1 MALAVLRLLRPK
13 QWTKGLLVFAAPLF
27 TRLLTDPVVL
37 RKELLAFVA
46 VALLSSAVYILNDA
60 CDVERDRKHPTKKNR
75 PLASGEVSLGF
86 AAGLGIVLA
95 AVGFGLAFSL
105 GRGAL
110 ILVGVYVALQLAYN
124 LALKHVAVADVFLLA
139 SGYVLRAALGA
150 AAIHVGV
157 SGWLLFCTGALA
169 LLVGIG
175 KRRNE
180 FLLQTETGVETREAL
195 ANYSLQGLD
204 VLLGIAA
211 AAAMMS
217 YGIYS
222 LESPTGRE
230 HPALLLTALWVSYA
244 IFRYVYLV
252 VVKGEG
258 GEPESLLFRDPH
270 ILV

>member
-222 LESPTGRE
+222 L
-230 HPALLLTALWVSYA
+230 
-244 IFRYVYLV
+244 
-252 VVKGEG
+252 
-258 GEPESLLFRDPH
+258 
-270 ILV
+270 